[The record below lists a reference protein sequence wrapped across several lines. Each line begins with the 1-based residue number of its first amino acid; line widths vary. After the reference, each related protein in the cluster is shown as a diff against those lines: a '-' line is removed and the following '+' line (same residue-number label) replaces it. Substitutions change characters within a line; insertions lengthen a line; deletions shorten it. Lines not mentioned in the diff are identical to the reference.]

1 MTSAIVKQFI
11 PERPLEQTTK
21 LYSHLITRNVV
32 SQYVNFYP
40 IDTMYFKSLIDGKS
54 PSGCRDTA
62 VCCFCGNP
70 ITELS
75 YFMGRNDAL

>member
-1 MTSAIVKQFI
+1 MEQLI
-11 PERPLEQTTK
+11 PERPLEQTTNI
-21 LYSHLITRNVV
+21 YSHLIIRNVV
-32 SQYVNFYP
+32 SQHINFYP
-40 IDTMYFKSLIDGKS
+40 LDIVNLKSLKDGKS